1 MVLVLALL
9 VAPAA
14 AGAAAADEAEAPP
27 AVAAVVEPTEVL
39 LGEPFEVVIQ
49 VPLRGER
56 RWRLAERLELGPF
69 AELGRDSRI
78 AAGEQGR
85 RQELVLE
92 LASYEKTGALELA
105 GLELVARAAGP
116 VDGGPAD
123 GDAAAPAAE
132 RLAVP
137 PLAVRVRSVLEGVAD
152 PKPRDV
158 AEPVSIRVSD
168 YRLLVLLGVAGL
180 WLLLGL
186 TLLRRRGPVEAP
198 SRYEALPPPRQA
210 HQIALERLRAIVEA
224 DLLRAGRQH
233 AYFTRISETV
243 REYLGNRYGFF
254 ALDLT
259 SDELLAELRDRITPG
274 LDLAALERLL
284 READLVKF
292 ARQQPE
298 DAMCSYAINT
308 AYALVE
314 ATRIP
319 DEPEAERAEAEP

>member
-1 MVLVLALL
+1 MVLALAL
-9 VAPAA
+9 PAA
-14 AGAAAADEAEAPP
+14 AAAAAEGPP
-27 AVAAVVEPTEVL
+27 AVAAVVEPAEVL
-39 LGEPFEVVIQ
+39 LGEPFDVVIQ
-49 VPLRGER
+49 VPLRGQR

-92 LASYEKTGALELA
+92 LAGYEETGEFELA
-105 GLELVARAAGP
+105 GLELVARHARDVQDA
-116 VDGGPAD
+116 GPAD
-123 GDAAAPAAE
+123 GGAAAPAE

-137 PLAVRVRSVLEGVAD
+137 PVTVRVRSVLAGVDD
-152 PKPRDV
+152 PSPRDV
-158 AEPVSIRVSD
+158 AGPVSIRVPD
-168 YRLLVLLGVAGL
+168 YRPLVLLGVAGL

-186 TLLRRRGPVEAP
+186 SLWRRRGPVAAP
-198 SRYEALPPPRQA
+198 ARFEELPPPRQA
-210 HQIALERLRAIVEA
+210 HQIAFDKLQAIVAA
-224 DLLRAGRQH
+224 DLLRAGEFH

-292 ARQQPE
+292 ARQRPD

-308 AYALVE
+308 AHALIE
-314 ATRIP
+314 ATRLP
-319 DEPEAERAEAEP
+319 EEPEAGGAEAGP

>member
-1 MVLVLALL
+1 MLLALML
-9 VAPAA
+9 PAT
-14 AGAAAADEAEAPP
+14 AAAADDAAAENDGAAAPP
-27 AVAAVVEPTEVL
+27 AVAAVVEPAEVL
-39 LGEPFEVVIQ
+39 LGEPFELVIQ
-49 VPLRGER
+49 VPLQGGR
-56 RWRLAERLELGPF
+56 RWRLAERLELGPL
-69 AELGRDSRI
+69 AELGRDSRL
-78 AAGEQGR
+78 AAGERGR

-92 LASYEKTGALELA
+92 LASYEETGEIELD
-105 GLELVARAAGP
+105 GLELVARAAETA
-116 VDGGPAD
+116 DGGPAD
-123 GDAAAPAAE
+123 GAAAPAE

-137 PLAVRVRSVLEGVAD
+137 PVTVRVRSVLEGVDD
-152 PKPRDV
+152 PSPRDV
-158 AEPVSIRVSD
+158 AGPVSIRVPD
-168 YRLLVLLGVAGL
+168 YRPLVLLGVAGL

-198 SRYEALPPPRQA
+198 ARYEALPPPRQA
-210 HQIALERLRAIVEA
+210 HRIAFDKLEAIVAA
-224 DLLRAGRQH
+224 DLLRAGEFH

-274 LDLAALERLL
+274 LELAALERLL

-292 ARQQPE
+292 ARQRPD

-314 ATRIP
+314 ATRLP
-319 DEPEAERAEAEP
+319 EEPAAEGAEAGP